1 MFFNGVYHIFMQHTC
16 GGGPAA
22 VDARCC
28 RMGWPPLNP
37 GAPCASRG
45 VGWGHLT
52 SVDAVHWKEQPVA
65 LAPPFVDI
73 ALHKTQVE
81 QGYAGFIT
89 TGYFTGSA
97 QVVNG
102 QPRLLFPAVF
112 RRPNVTAEFPVSG
125 VLTLLCQYCIED

>member
-1 MFFNGVYHIFMQHTC
+1 MFFNGVYHIFMQHSC
-16 GGGPAA
+16 GSGPADM
-22 VDARCC
+22 DARCC
-28 RMGWPPLNP
+28 RMGWPALDP
-37 GAPCASRG
+37 GGPSCASQG

-73 ALHKTQVE
+73 SLRKTQAE
-81 QGYAGFIT
+81 QGYPGFVSA
-89 TGYFTGSA
+89 GYFTGSA

-112 RRPNVTAEFPVSG
+112 RAPHVTAEFPVSV
-125 VLTLLCQYCIED
+125 VLSLAFSCTH